1 MGNAYIS
8 VKCVRVRVQKFP
20 KGVNFIYSKERK
32 EKHANIYVVLICR
45 FCCSLKN
52 SFFVLVSFQ
61 DVVSFLKVPFGLG
74 ALFFFSLFCVVSHYL
89 CGCVCVFSF
98 FFLLSRVVVRKKL
111 SIETRARVVAKKRE
125 ISFGDESREEE
136 TKECGPE

>member
-1 MGNAYIS
+1 MQYI
-8 VKCVRVRVQKFP
+8 
-20 KGVNFIYSKERK
+20 
-32 EKHANIYVVLICR
+32 VVISSFCRR
-45 FCCSLKN
+45 FCC
-52 SFFVLVSFQ
+52 VLSKILSSGSRVVQ
-61 DVVSFLKVPFGLG
+61 DVVSFFESVPFGLG

-98 FFLLSRVVVRKKL
+98 FFCSLVCSTVRKKL

>member
-1 MGNAYIS
+1 MQYIQS
-8 VKCVRVRVQKFP
+8 SSSF
-20 KGVNFIYSKERK
+20 
-32 EKHANIYVVLICR
+32 LL
-45 FCCSLKN
+45 CSLKN

>member
-1 MGNAYIS
+1 MQYI
-8 VKCVRVRVQKFP
+8 
-20 KGVNFIYSKERK
+20 
-32 EKHANIYVVLICR
+32 VVISSFCRR
-45 FCCSLKN
+45 FCC
-52 SFFVLVSFQ
+52 VLSKILSSGSCVVQ
-61 DVVSFLKVPFGLG
+61 DVVSFFESVPFGLG

>member
-61 DVVSFLKVPFGLG
+61 DVVSFFESAFWSRRSL
-74 ALFFFSLFCVVSHYL
+74 FFSLFCVLFLIICVV
-89 CGCVCVFSF
+89 VCVSFLSF
-98 FFLLSRVVVRKKL
+98 FALSCVVR
-111 SIETRARVVAKKRE
+111 T
-125 ISFGDESREEE
+125 
-136 TKECGPE
+136 

>member
-1 MGNAYIS
+1 M
-8 VKCVRVRVQKFP
+8 
-20 KGVNFIYSKERK
+20 
-32 EKHANIYVVLICR
+32 
-45 FCCSLKN
+45 
-52 SFFVLVSFQ
+52 SFKTSFL
-61 DVVSFLKVPFGLG
+61 FLKVCLLVS
-74 ALFFFSLFCVVSHYL
+74 ALSFFSLFFALFLIICVV
-89 CGCVCVFSF
+89 VCVFSF

>member
-1 MGNAYIS
+1 MRACARAKIS
-8 VKCVRVRVQKFP
+8 KRLILFTAREKSKACNIYCSHLQSPVVVFIVFSQKF
-20 KGVNFIYSKERK
+20 F
-32 EKHANIYVVLICR
+32 L
-45 FCCSLKN
+45 L
-52 SFFVLVSFQ
+52 VLVSSSFQ
-61 DVVSFLKVPFGLG
+61 DVVSFFESLPFGLG

-98 FFLLSRVVVRKKL
+98 FFCSLVGSTVRKKL